1 MGYKKD
7 VFYLHLEGAKQTVAA
22 GATAATW
29 NGLCSLIE
37 CENTAAAVVTLAA
50 ATNPGTVL
58 SVKKTSGSGAVLI
71 QYPAATNIATLSP
84 NVNDQAVFIWD
95 GAAWDKIS
103 STELQTVNSFTVAK
117 ANIGQATSRNT
128 GVTANGISG
137 LITTTSGAMTANTV
151 YSFSLTNSYITTTS
165 RVIVCFGN
173 NATDVHRLAAHT
185 MTNGSCTITYT
196 SDNSTASPA
205 VEIQY
210 FVV

>member
-7 VFYLHLEGAKQTVAA
+7 VFYLHLEGTKQTVAA
-22 GATAATW
+22 GGTTATW

-37 CENTAAAVVTLAA
+37 CENTATATVTLAA
-50 ATNPGTVL
+50 ATHPGTVL
-58 SVKKTSGSGAVLI
+58 SVRKTSGAGAVI
-71 QYPAATNIATLSP
+71 VQYPALTNLALLSP

-103 STELQTVNSFTVAK
+103 SVEAQTVNSFTVAK
-117 ANIGQATSRNT
+117 ANVIQGTSRNT

-137 LITTTSGAMTANTV
+137 LITTTSGAMTANTA
-151 YSFSLTNSYITTTS
+151 YSFTLTNSYITSTS

-173 NATDVHRLAAHT
+173 NATDVHRLAAHS